1 MTIYLDTDYKCHV
14 SDDGS
19 MRAYETDFFE
29 GKCKSFIEGYR
40 IVPEGEEWTR
50 EDGVVFFGLMIAPWK
65 DYALLLAAQQGYEES
80 LAELE
85 DAKTALASLGV
96 TDDE

>member
-1 MTIYLDTDYKCHV
+1 MTIYLNYDFKCHV

-50 EDGVVFFGLMIAPWK
+50 SDGVVFRGLMIAPWR
-65 DYALLLAAQQGYEES
+65 DYAILAAAQQGYEDS
-80 LAELE
+80 LKEAN
-85 DAKTALASLGV
+85 TAYQEGV
-96 TDDE
+96 NSI